1 MRKRSI
7 GCDILIGL
15 LDCKLHTIQELAERA
30 EVSYSTVFRYIRD
43 LSISLPIETEHGR
56 QGKRGGGGVR
66 LLNKVFI
73 ERLFTAEE
81 IRYIRIGLEK
91 QEQTEAII
99 RLKEKIGRL
108 FE

>member
-30 EVSYSTVFRYIRD
+30 EVSYSTVFRYIQD

-81 IRYIRIGLEK
+81 IRYIRNRVGKTGTDRRNNSDKGENR
-91 QEQTEAII
+91 EAV
-99 RLKEKIGRL
+99 
-108 FE
+108 